1 MMSATT
7 FRIATL
13 NDLPVLKKFEQG
25 IVEAER
31 PYNPTLKSGNISYYD
46 LAQLIQSDEAEVFVG
61 ELDGQIICSG
71 YVKIK
76 TAKTFLQ
83 YDRYAYLGFMYVL
96 PDYRGRGINQL
107 LTQELLNWAKA
118 RNLSE
123 FRLTVYD
130 DNLPAVRAYEK
141 VGFEKL
147 ITEMRLEI

>member
-1 MMSATT
+1 MNTPN
-7 FRIATL
+7 FRVATL
-13 NDLPVLKKFEQG
+13 TDLPVLKEFEQG

-31 PYNPTLKSGNISYYD
+31 PYNPTLKTGRISYYD
-46 LAQLIQSDEAEVFVG
+46 LAELIESDEAEVFVG

-76 TAKTFLQ
+76 TAKPFLQ
-83 YDRYAYLGFMYVL
+83 YDHYAYLGFMYVL
-96 PDYRGRGINQL
+96 PEYRGRGINQL

-123 FRLTVYD
+123 IRLTVYD

-141 VGFEKL
+141 AGFKKL